1 MIAETSMLDLTG
13 NENNDVT
20 SVRVNPGCQLKL
32 FDDHNNFGLLDSF
45 VANDDFCNENT
56 NNAECRDIND
66 RASSLSCTCLTGR
79 VEELQSQKM

>member
-32 FDDHNNFGLLDSF
+32 FDHHNNFELLDSF
-45 VANDDFCNENT
+45 VANIDFSNENT
-56 NNAECRDIND
+56 NNAECSGFND
-66 RASSLSCTCLTGR
+66 RASSLSCTCLKGR
-79 VEELQSQKM
+79 VKVQLSQKM

>member
-1 MIAETSMLDLTG
+1 MIAETSRLDLTG
-13 NENNDVT
+13 NENNNVT

-32 FDDHNNFGLLDSF
+32 FDHHNNFELLDSF
-45 VANDDFCNENT
+45 AANVDFCDENT
-56 NNAECRDIND
+56 NNAECSGFND